1 MATRTAPSPRVRLL
15 PDPAFDWLKRRATE
29 LAGGLCAAAA
39 LWLLLALVSWEP
51 TDPSFNR
58 AASGGVLNLAGRAG
72 AYGGE
77 AMLAWFGLAAGVPVL
92 VLAAWARR
100 LLVRHRLPRPVLS
113 ALLTPLAMVL
123 LGLALALIGW
133 PRPDGLPAG
142 ASGLI
147 GGLAAINLVQ
157 LPWLATVPPAL
168 PGLVALATSLV
179 ALAYA
184 MALPWRDVAAAGRAA
199 HSGSRMLADRLSAF
213 APLAGE
219 AARGSMDWLR
229 ARRLGQLDER
239 YETSDPPPPE
249 EEDWEEEEGEEE
261 DDGPVAAPV
270 AARGRTEPRLTGR
283 SSEPEKPGRVAPRQ
297 DAQKPRK
304 KKKPV
309 QTTFAFEPGE
319 GFVLPPLDLLAE
331 VDQSQ
336 RKKVDEEG
344 LEQNARMLEGVLNDF
359 GIRGEI
365 VNVRPGPVVTL
376 YELEPEA
383 GIRAS
388 RVIGLADDI
397 ARNMS
402 AVSAR
407 VAVVPGRTVL
417 GIELP
422 NVHRETVALREL
434 LEDVSYTKGG
444 PKLPIALGKEIS
456 GAPVVEDLALMPHLL
471 VAGTTGSGKSVAVN
485 AMILS
490 LLYKLTPDECRLI
503 LIDPKMLELSV
514 YDDIPHLLA
523 PVVTEP
529 GKAVMALKWTVR
541 EMENRYRS
549 MQKVGGRNI
558 DGFNKRIA
566 EAEAKG
572 LALTRTVQTGFNAQ
586 SGEPVFEEELIAD
599 RKLPYIVVVVDEMA
613 DLMLVAGRDIET
625 AIQRLA
631 QMARA
636 AGIHIVMATQRP
648 SVDVITGTIK
658 ANFPSRVSFHVTS
671 KIDSRTI
678 LGDQG
683 AEQLLGKG
691 DMLFMRGGGRVTRIH
706 GPFVGD
712 DEVQQVAAY
721 LRSQGKPDYIDSI
734 TEETFENTMEIGNF
748 DSGSDGKEQQLYDQ
762 AVFLVTRE
770 QKAST
775 SFIQRHLKIGYNRA
789 ASIIEQMERDGV
801 VGAANHVGKREVIA
815 AAPPER

>member
-1 MATRTAPSPRVRLL
+1 MASTTRSAPPRLRLL
-15 PDPAFDWLKRRATE
+15 PDPAVRWLARRTTE
-29 LAGGLCAAAA
+29 IGGAACAGAA

-51 TDPSFNR
+51 SDPSFNR
-58 AASGGVLNLAGRAG
+58 AADGAVLNLTGRLG
-72 AYGGE
+72 AYLSE
-77 AMLAWFGLAAGVPVL
+77 AMLAWFGLAAIVPVL
-92 VLAAWARR
+92 VLGSWARR
-100 LLVRHRLPRPVLS
+100 LLVRHRLPHPALS
-113 ALLTPLAMVL
+113 AVLVPVAMIL
-123 LGLALALIGW
+123 LGLAIALIGW
-133 PRPDGLPAG
+133 PSPDRLPAG
-142 ASGLI
+142 ASGLL
-147 GGLAAINLVQ
+147 GGLLAIHLVDT
-157 LPWLATVPPAL
+157 PWLASVSPAL
-168 PGLVALATSLV
+168 PGLLALVLGLV
-179 ALAYA
+179 ALAFA
-184 MALPWRDVAAAGRAA
+184 MALPWRDVAAAGRVA
-199 HSGSRMLADRLSAF
+199 HSGGRMVAGRLTGLGPVAAD
-213 APLAGE
+213 
-219 AARGSMDWLR
+219 AARDGMDWLR
-229 ARRLGQLDER
+229 ARRLRDDEGR
-239 YETSDPPPPE
+239 EASAEAFVVDSD
-249 EEDWEEEEGEEE
+249 EDDEEEEAIE
-261 DDGPVAAPV
+261 AP
-270 AARGRTEPRLTGR
+270 ARRRPGRTEPTLGR
-283 SSEPEKPGRVAPRQ
+283 TTTEPKTRVAPRQ
-297 DAQKPRK
+297 DTPAKKARK
-304 KKKPV
+304 KAV
-309 QTTFAFEPGE
+309 QTALAFEPGE
-319 GFVLPPLDLLAE
+319 GFTLPPLELLAE
-331 VDQSQ
+331 VDPGQ
-336 RKKVDEEG
+336 RKKVNEEG
-344 LEQNARMLEGVLNDF
+344 LEQNARMLEGVLGDF

-365 VNVRPGPVVTL
+365 VDVRPGPVVTL

-407 VAVVPGRTVL
+407 VAVIPGRTVL

-422 NVHRETVALREL
+422 NVDRETVALREL
-434 LEDVSYTKGG
+434 LEHASYKKAG

-456 GAPVVEDLALMPHLL
+456 GQPIVEDLALMPHLL

-490 LLYKLTPDECRLI
+490 LLYKMTPEECRLI

-541 EMENRYRS
+541 EMENRYRA
-549 MQKVGGRNI
+549 MQKVGVRNI
-558 DGFNKRIA
+558 DGFNKRVG
-566 EAEAKG
+566 EAQAKG
-572 LALTRTVQTGFNAQ
+572 LSLTRTVQTGFNAA

-599 RKLPYIVVVVDEMA
+599 KPLPYIVVVVDEMA
-613 DLMLVAGRDIET
+613 DLMLVAGRDIEG

-636 AGIHIVMATQRP
+636 AGIHLIMATQRP

-658 ANFPSRVSFHVTS
+658 ANFPCRVSFHVTS

-678 LGDQG
+678 LGEQG

-712 DEVQQVAAY
+712 DEVQQVAAF
-721 LRSQGKPDYIDSI
+721 LRTQGAPDYIESI
-734 TEETFENTMEIGNF
+734 TEETFENAMEIGGY
-748 DSGSDGKEQQLYDQ
+748 DGGSDGKEQQLYDQ

-801 VGAANHVGKREVIA
+801 VGAANHVGKREVLA
-815 AAPPER
+815 AGPPER